1 MDQEAYRQAILSAI
15 DGEIKARQFYQEI
28 SRQVKDAY
36 LKELFASFAK
46 EEDSHR
52 EILTQVLHEKK
63 ISPAHF
69 DFQKDF
75 KVAETIEMPQVDPD
89 MNLKDAVGIAMKNE
103 EIAMKKYMALAENC
117 RDEGVKTVFN
127 NLAAMEREHK
137 FKMEKSFVD
146 VAYPEAW

>member
-15 DGEIKARQFYQEI
+15 DGEIKARQFYTDV

-36 LKELFASFAK
+36 LKELFEGFAK
-46 EEDSHR
+46 EEDRHR
-52 EILTQVLHEKK
+52 AMLTGILDEEQV
-63 ISPAHF
+63 SPTHF

-75 KVAETIEMPQVDPD
+75 KVAETIDMPEVGPE

-117 RDEGVKTVFN
+117 RDQGLKTIFT